1 MNLTFL
7 TTILCIVLTSPL
19 GRSAVIAGAFDW
31 NSDSSA
37 LAGTAS
43 FTYDADT
50 GIGYIEG
57 LHPGSGAWVSPGYWR
72 FSLQVA
78 GVNLFS
84 SKVVISSFSDL
95 TDFSSREILVMP
107 PSTLENPATPY
118 VVNGQLQ
125 WRLRQGQAYGV
136 IDAEWFTS
144 DAAIPSP
151 TFGTGTTSNFV
162 EVIPEPQT
170 YMCTAL
176 GAFLLSTR
184 RVRCQKKKH
193 DFKSNPLRRMEIWVQ
208 KGEGG

>member
-1 MNLTFL
+1 MNLTIF
-7 TTILCIVLTSPL
+7 TTLLCIVLASPS

-50 GIGYIEG
+50 GIGSIEG

-72 FSLQVA
+72 FSLQIA

-107 PSTLENPATPY
+107 PSTLGNPSTPY
-118 VVNGQLQ
+118 VVNGRLQ

-136 IDAEWFTS
+136 IDTVWFTS

-162 EVIPEPQT
+162 EVVPEPQT
-170 YMCTAL
+170 YMCMAV

-184 RVRCQKKKH
+184 RLRCQKKKA
-193 DFKSNPLRRMEIWVQ
+193 EQ
-208 KGEGG
+208 